1 MMILKTHTHSL
12 AFISDS
18 ETCHGQMEEN
28 KNHASNVRISTPETI
43 YPIQSNPLLSVFFL
57 KQCLGARVLSS
68 TSFTLKMSVFSC
80 SSVGGAECI
89 SPNKVPISSSPL
101 GDNTNC
107 WMIIRACC
115 RHWGYFTMLCTH
127 LAPPNSLK
135 IPTQK
140 GGGGDKRIRSMKNT
154 ISNK

>member
-1 MMILKTHTHSL
+1 MSG
-12 AFISDS
+12 F
-18 ETCHGQMEEN
+18 GVN
-28 KNHASNVRISTPETI
+28 
-43 YPIQSNPLLSVFFL
+43 
-57 KQCLGARVLSS
+57 VLSN

-80 SSVGGAECI
+80 SSIGGAECI

-107 WMIIRACC
+107 WMIISACC

-135 IPTQK
+135 IPMQI
-140 GGGGDKRIRSMKNT
+140 GGGDGSGVRIGAQVTTTKKIQSVTNN
-154 ISNK
+154 NKEHEKHLVLLLRLIDRALVIQIFNNFYCCLPLSG